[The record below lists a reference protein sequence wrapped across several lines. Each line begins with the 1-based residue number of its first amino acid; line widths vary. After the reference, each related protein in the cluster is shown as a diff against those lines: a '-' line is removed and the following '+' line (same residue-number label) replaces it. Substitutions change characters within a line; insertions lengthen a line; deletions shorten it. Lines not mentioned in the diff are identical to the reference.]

1 MKRYFIHHPVF
12 RILAP
17 AFYGALVYLLV
28 LMIND
33 TVAQINDLFNSQ
45 ELYLCIGLT
54 YLAFEACRLVIVI
67 QHRFQQNKSTSR
79 LIATQVLAT
88 LILSTAL
95 VMGCLHLYFQH
106 VIGFG
111 MTNEQFAVFLAVFG
125 VTAAL
130 YNLLYISDYYL
141 HQENTLKL
149 QAEMQNKAV
158 LEVEMQEFQHD
169 INPELLY
176 ESLESLIGIMY
187 RDVEKAEAYIDSL
200 ATAYRYV
207 LTNRHHELIA
217 AETEIDAARNL
228 VRLLNERYF
237 GQLAFDV
244 TDDDKSLADTLLIP
258 GSLPILV
265 EYIVRNTIVT
275 RFEPLAITCYTE
287 DNYLVLQSKLNDR
300 LIPYADSE
308 VAFTRLQRSYSLYS
322 DLPLIKVKAYQ
333 ENYIKLPLLRVEEAT
348 PLEAL

>member
-54 YLAFEACRLVIVI
+54 YLAFESCRLVIVI
-67 QHRFQQNKSTSR
+67 QHRFQRDRRTSR
-79 LIATQVLAT
+79 LITTQVVAT
-88 LILSTAL
+88 LILSTGL
-95 VMGCLHLYFQH
+95 VMIGLHLYFQY

-111 MTNEQFAVFLAVFG
+111 MTNEQFATFCSIFAVTG
-125 VTAAL
+125 AL

-149 QAEMQNKAV
+149 QAEMQNKAI

-187 RDVEKAEAYIDSL
+187 RDVDKAEAYIDSL
-200 ATAYRYV
+200 AMAYRYV
-207 LTNRHHELIA
+207 LTNRHQELIP
-217 AETEIDAARNL
+217 AEAEIDAARNL
-228 VRLLNERYF
+228 IRLLNERYF
-237 GQLAFDV
+237 GQLTLEV
-244 TDDDKSLADTLLIP
+244 TEDDDLMNAMLIP
-258 GSLPILV
+258 GSLPIVV
-265 EYIVRNTIVT
+265 EYIVRNTIIT
-275 RFEPLAITCYTE
+275 RFEPLSITCYTE

-333 ENYIKLPLLRVEEAT
+333 ENYIKLPLLRVEETT

>member
-67 QHRFQQNKSTSR
+67 QHRLQRDKSTSH
-79 LIATQVLAT
+79 LITTQVLAT
-88 LILSTAL
+88 LILSTGL
-95 VMGCLHLYFQH
+95 VMLGLHLYFQY

-111 MTNEQFAVFLAVFG
+111 MTNEQFAIFFTIFG

-149 QAEMQNKAV
+149 QAEMQNKVV

-169 INPELLY
+169 VNPELLY

-207 LTNRHHELIA
+207 LTNRHQELIA

-244 TDDDKSLADTLLIP
+244 SDDEGMADAMLIP

-265 EYIVRNTIVT
+265 EYIVRNTIIT

-300 LIPYADSE
+300 LIPYPDSE
-308 VAFTRLQRSYSLYS
+308 VAFARLQRSYSLYS